1 MHKENTRALIAA
13 GRKDTSHVG
22 TGRFDRPLASFNQR
36 EYVSETRMRQE
47 ALAEAKKPLSQRT
60 FAKPADAEM

>member
-13 GRKDTSHVG
+13 GRLDTSHEG

-36 EYVSETRMRQE
+36 VHVSETRARQE
-47 ALAEAKKPLSQRT
+47 ALAEAEKPLSQRT
-60 FAKPADAEM
+60 FAKPAEAEM